1 MIAFGAFQK
10 YTAWISRNVRH
21 HHQEDR
27 KGNPIQTMALNCMVK
42 QVKSFI
48 WLKEAGF
55 EDRSLQSLTRS
66 QTNLSTTKNISS
78 PDSQARREEEMTC
91 SEAGIWVLSFHLRYM
106 FLITCLPCKYEPIFK
121 WSSYDKFKHAFPVL
135 VQTLADSGRLLEFVH
150 CSALT
155 TRICPTVW
163 KRTSSYSVSLPSF
176 VE

>member
-1 MIAFGAFQK
+1 MIKKKLIILWVFWGSVDFLWFTMRYSPGDQVIAFGAFQK

-66 QTNLSTTKNISS
+66 QTNLSTTKISV
-78 PDSQARREEEMTC
+78 PLTGRPEGRKE
-91 SEAGIWVLSFHLRYM
+91 L
-106 FLITCLPCKYEPIFK
+106 
-121 WSSYDKFKHAFPVL
+121 PVL
-135 VQTLADSGRLLEFVH
+135 KLEFEFWVF
-150 CSALT
+150 T
-155 TRICPTVW
+155 
-163 KRTSSYSVSLPSF
+163 
-176 VE
+176 